1 MDTIETIKGSVVQHG
16 THNDRVYL
24 MRFNT
29 QDSLELITILDNMAV
44 AKGYGKIFA
53 KIPAPAWNAFKT
65 AGYVKE
71 AVVPGLFGGKVDGFF
86 VGKFF
91 SDTRQAAPN
100 TEKRPRMLRQ
110 GIKRFPNENNC
121 IGQAMPSVAAC
132 QVSDA
137 EEMGAVY
144 GRVFESYP
152 FPIQKPVYLKRMMRE
167 GVLYFNIRVNGRIAA
182 IAAAEID
189 LAGNNTEMTDFA
201 TLPQW
206 RGKGF
211 AGALLNH
218 MNQKTHEMG
227 IKTAYTIARAAS
239 NKMNA
244 VFKNSGYNY
253 AGRLIN
259 NSQICG
265 GIESMTVWYR
275 HL

>member
-1 MDTIETIKGSVVQHG
+1 
-16 THNDRVYL
+16 
-24 MRFNT
+24 
-29 QDSLELITILDNMAV
+29 
-44 AKGYGKIFA
+44 
-53 KIPAPAWNAFKT
+53 
-65 AGYVKE
+65 
-71 AVVPGLFGGKVDGFF
+71 
-86 VGKFF
+86 
-91 SDTRQAAPN
+91 
-100 TEKRPRMLRQ
+100 
-110 GIKRFPNENNC
+110 
-121 IGQAMPSVAAC
+121 
-132 QVSDA
+132 
-137 EEMGAVY
+137 MGAVY
-144 GRVFESYP
+144 DQVFESYP
-152 FPIQKPVYLKRMMRE
+152 FPIQKPVYLKRMMQE
-167 GVLYFNIRVNGRIAA
+167 GVLYFNIRVNGQIAA

-239 NKMNA
+239 NKMKA

-265 GIESMTVWYR
+265 GIENMTVWYR